1 VRPFAPQDLR
11 LSSSVFGTW
20 LGVVLVV
27 APGIALAQGT
37 EATPLGPAVGHPV
50 GTIVIAGGGT
60 LGPEI
65 WTRFVEL
72 AGGSAARI
80 VVIPTAAEE
89 DEFPDDWSVLGALA
103 DAGATQITLLHTRDR
118 DLADTDAFA
127 APLLEATG
135 VWIPGGRQH
144 RLVDA
149 YLDTRVH
156 DELFSILDRG
166 GVIGGSSAGAS
177 ILASFL
183 VRGDPATNQRVMSED
198 YLKGFAV
205 LDGTAIDQHLLVR
218 GREQDLWTVL
228 ERYPEL
234 LGIGIDEGTA
244 LVIEGDLAEVV
255 GVSQVLMYS
264 MHSSTGVV
272 SDVQTLVDG
281 DRFHLSVRE
290 PLPALVYG
298 EPGPSPVG
306 ESSALEAVTVPAPAG
321 DASDAR

>member
-1 VRPFAPQDLR
+1 MRPSTPQALR
-11 LSSSVFGTW
+11 FSSSVFAAW
-20 LGVVLVV
+20 LGVFLVV

-50 GTIVIAGGGT
+50 GAVVIAGGGT
-60 LGPEI
+60 LGSEI

-89 DEFPDDWSVLGALA
+89 DEFPEDWSILASLA
-103 DAGATQITLLHTRDR
+103 DAGAAYITLLHTRDR
-118 DLADTDAFA
+118 DIADTDAFA
-127 APLLEATG
+127 APLREATG

-149 YLDTRVH
+149 YLDTQVH
-156 DELFSILDRG
+156 DELFRILDRG

-198 YLKGFAV
+198 YLKGFGV
-205 LDGTAIDQHLLVR
+205 LEGTAIDQHLLVR

-255 GVSQVLMYS
+255 GVSQVLIYS
-264 MHSSTGVV
+264 MHDSSGID
-272 SDVQTLVDG
+272 SDLQALVEG

-290 PLPALVYG
+290 PLPALVSGSGRSPTG
-298 EPGPSPVG
+298 EP
-306 ESSALEAVTVPAPAG
+306 SAPEAVTVPATSG
-321 DASDAR
+321 DAADAR

>member
-1 VRPFAPQDLR
+1 VRPSAPQVLR
-11 LSSSVFGTW
+11 RSGPAFAAWLSM
-20 LGVVLVV
+20 VLAV
-27 APGIALAQGT
+27 APGIAVAQGT
-37 EATPLGPAVGHPV
+37 EAPPLGPAVGHPV
-50 GTIVIAGGGT
+50 GTVVIAGGGT

-72 AGGSAARI
+72 AGGSAASI
-80 VVIPTAAEE
+80 VVIPTASEE
-89 DEFPDDWSVLGALA
+89 DEFPEDWSILTSLK
-103 DAGATQITLLHTRDR
+103 DAGATRVALLHTRDR
-118 DLADTDAFA
+118 DLANTDAFA
-127 APLLEATG
+127 APLREATG

-149 YLDTRVH
+149 YLDTQVH
-156 DELFSILDRG
+156 DELFRILDRG

-198 YLKGFAV
+198 YLAGFGV
-205 LDGTAIDQHLLVR
+205 LEGTAIDQHLLVR
-218 GREQDLWTVL
+218 SRERDLWAVL

-264 MHSSTGVV
+264 SNGID
-272 SDVQTLVDG
+272 SDPQTLVEG

-290 PLPALVYG
+290 PLPGSVSG
-298 EPGPSPVG
+298 GSGPSPAE
-306 ESSALEAVTVPAPAG
+306 ESTSPEAITVPATAE
-321 DASDAR
+321 DSSDAR